1 MKRQILEIK
10 EIMHLEHVKLTATDK
25 QNKEILAANQ

>member
-1 MKRQILEIK
+1 MKRQICEIK
-10 EIMHLEHVKLTATDK
+10 ERSQFEQLKYTATEK